1 MKEFELPNSRLL
13 YSKTDI
19 SKDWMTNLIS
29 IDLAIESH
37 PRLQRASNQ
46 FHLYFFKPGAEV
58 SDTEEV
64 WVGREIS
71 GFMNPGELE
80 GLKTYDLLKG
90 KGYKEDFVVSE
101 ELNLQEILKIEK
113 KLRNEMKNTPAA
125 TWRVSFLETETG
137 ITGNIG
143 LFKA

>member
-1 MKEFELPNSRLL
+1 MKEFDLPNSRLL

-46 FHLYFFKPGAEV
+46 FHLYFFNKGTEV
-58 SDTEEV
+58 TENSEI

-80 GLKTYDLLKG
+80 GLETYDLLKG
-90 KGYKEDFVVSE
+90 KGFKEDFAVQE
-101 ELNLQEILKIEK
+101 DLNLQEILKIEK
-113 KLRNEMKNTPAA
+113 KLRNEMKKAPAT
-125 TWRVSFLETETG
+125 TWRVSFIETESG
-137 ITGNIG
+137 IEGNIG

>member
-1 MKEFELPNSRLL
+1 MKATALPNSRLL
-13 YSKTDI
+13 YSKTDA

-46 FHLYFFKPGAEV
+46 FHLYFFKPGSEV
-58 SDTEEV
+58 QETEEI

-80 GLKTYDLLKG
+80 GLETYDLLKG
-90 KGYKEDFVVSE
+90 VGFEEEFEVSE
-101 ELNLQEILKIEK
+101 SLCLQDLLKIEK
-113 KLRNEMKNTPAA
+113 KLRNEIKVAPAS
-125 TWRVSFLETETG
+125 TWRVSFLETESG
-137 ITGNIG
+137 IKGNIG